1 MKGKLPIFLST
12 WTFKDKKGSVRKAE
26 RVIVKGNPDTII
38 NNEMLINRALRGL
51 RGLRKNHT
59 FKPINVE
66 LISQHGYGPDESET
80 KSIFER
86 GN

>member
-1 MKGKLPIFLST
+1 MKGKLPIFLSN
-12 WTFKDKKGSVRKAE
+12 WTFKDKKGTERTVE
-26 RVIVKGNPDTII
+26 RVIIKGNPDTII
-38 NNEMLINRALRGL
+38 NNEVLISRALKGI

-59 FKPINVE
+59 FKPTNVE

-80 KSIFER
+80 KPISKE